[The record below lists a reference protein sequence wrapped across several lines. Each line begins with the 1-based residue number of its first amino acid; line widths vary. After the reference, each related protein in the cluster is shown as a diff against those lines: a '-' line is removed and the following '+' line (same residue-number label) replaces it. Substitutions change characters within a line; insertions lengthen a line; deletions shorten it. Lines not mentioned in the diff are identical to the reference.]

1 LLSLV
6 GAGPSRQ
13 TQGGLL
19 EAPLTFIVSPSDPL
33 SYVLGTVSIFMSL
46 VLAWRAYRF
55 STREEQQRKM
65 TRQRRL
71 DR

>member
-1 LLSLV
+1 
-6 GAGPSRQ
+6 
-13 TQGGLL
+13 
-19 EAPLTFIVSPSDPL
+19 
-33 SYVLGTVSIFMSL
+33 VSIFMSL